1 MLRTARLRWIILAA
15 AAALGPVASEAVQQP
30 QTIPPDEQPLAAGR
44 RARVA
49 YSWIHRAVL
58 EAAVTDRVTA
68 ENYTFLGGNL
78 ERLSLD
84 AAGVG
89 APGRSARKALF
100 GTVKALLE
108 PPEKVVRELANA
120 LVGEGLRAYRANYLI
135 YRQWQSGK
143 KKLTEQ
149 AQRDF
154 VLRHGA
160 LERLRLGRRIL
171 TDLGADQGTGP
182 YEPGEWDQ
190 KRRRLYTRVTEM
202 EYALADTDLLA
213 VLVELQPILD
223 EARAG
228 LEGYPPYQ
236 KHRLHLDA
244 LVDEVVSTV
253 RILAAELE
261 AARVMALG
269 ANMQRTGVY
278 KTQGLRR
285 FNEVLWTLPTGA
297 RIRGQPAVRDGTV
310 FYAVAGRFMWEPSHV
325 NAVDLA
331 TRQRVWSFEAPARC
345 QSLTLAGRSLYVVC
359 GDGSS
364 ASSLV
369 AIDALSGTRKWVF
382 QAPEGSGSTLSH
394 PASDVE
400 RVYVADRRGTL
411 YALDAG
417 SGEEVWTLAGRPGS
431 PNTAPTPTLAD
442 GIIYL
447 PSGRWV
453 DGIEA
458 ATGRKVWRAEV
469 ATGDGLV
476 AVSDGV
482 MYFCHRGV
490 IALSLRTRSPL
501 WRFEPR
507 DRSESFRG
515 FPAVAD
521 GKVYARDG
529 RTLYALDASTGAAIW
544 TFQTDEPIDW
554 KVSPILAGGIVYIG
568 TDGSRDPFEGS
579 SIYAIDAKTGERLW
593 SFRAKDR
600 LYGSA
605 PVVADGVVY
614 FSCADVLYA
623 LH

>member
-1 MLRTARLRWIILAA
+1 MLRTVRLRWIILAA
-15 AAALGPVASEAVQQP
+15 AAALGPVTSEAVQQL
-30 QTIPPDEQPLAAGR
+30 PPDEQPLPAGR
-44 RARVA
+44 KARVA

-345 QSLTLAGRSLYVVC
+345 LSLTLAGRSLYVVC

-490 IALSLRTRSPL
+490 TALSLRTRSPL

-568 TDGSRDPFEGS
+568 TEGSRDPFEGS

>member
-1 MLRTARLRWIILAA
+1 MLPNTRLRWIILAA
-15 AAALGPVASEAVQQP
+15 AAALGPVASESAHQP
-30 QTIPPDEQPLAAGR
+30 QTVPQDELPLLAGR
-44 RARVA
+44 SARVA

-89 APGRSARKALF
+89 APGRSARTALF

-120 LVGEGLRAYRANYLI
+120 LVGEGLRAYRANYLM
-135 YRQWQSGK
+135 YRQWRSGE
-143 KKLTEQ
+143 KLTEQ
-149 AQRDF
+149 AQREF

-160 LERLRLGRRIL
+160 LERLTLGRRIL
-171 TDLGADQGTGP
+171 ADLGADQGTGP
-182 YEPGEWDQ
+182 YEPGEWNQ

-202 EYALADTDLLA
+202 EYALAEADLLA

-223 EARAG
+223 EARVG

-236 KHRLHLDA
+236 KHRPHLDA

-285 FNEVLWTLPTGA
+285 FNGVLWTLPTGA
-297 RIRGQPAVRDGTV
+297 RIRGQPAIRDGTV
-310 FYAVAGRFMWEPSHV
+310 FYTVAGRFMWEPSHV

-345 QSLTLAGRSLYVVC
+345 QSLTLAGRSLYVIC

-369 AIDALSGTRKWVF
+369 AIDALSGTQKWVF

-394 PASDVE
+394 PVSDVE

-417 SGEEVWTLAGRPGS
+417 TGEGVWTLAGRPGS
-431 PNTAPTPTLAD
+431 PTTAPTPTLAD

-447 PSGRWV
+447 PGSRWV
-453 DGIEA
+453 DGIDA
-458 ATGRKVWRAEV
+458 ATGRKLWRAEV
-469 ATGDGLV
+469 ATGDGLI

-482 MYFCHRGV
+482 MYFCHRG
-490 IALSLRTRSPL
+490 ITALSLRTRTPL

-521 GKVYARDG
+521 GMVYARDG

-544 TFQTDEPIDW
+544 TFQTAEPIDW

-568 TDGSRDPFEGS
+568 TEGSRDPVQGS
-579 SIYAIDAKTGERLW
+579 SLYAIDAKTGERLW
-593 SFRAKDR
+593 SFQAQDR
-600 LYGSA
+600 LYGLA

>member
-1 MLRTARLRWIILAA
+1 MLPNTRLRWIILAA
-15 AAALGPVASEAVQQP
+15 AAALGPVASESAHQP
-30 QTIPPDEQPLAAGR
+30 QTVPQDELPLLAGR
-44 RARVA
+44 SARVA

-89 APGRSARKALF
+89 APGRSARTALF

-120 LVGEGLRAYRANYLI
+120 LVGEGLRAYRANYLM
-135 YRQWQSGK
+135 YRQWRSGE
-143 KKLTEQ
+143 KLTEQ
-149 AQRDF
+149 AQREF

-160 LERLRLGRRIL
+160 LERLTLGRRIL
-171 TDLGADQGTGP
+171 ADLGADQGTGP

-202 EYALADTDLLA
+202 EYALAEADLLA

-223 EARAG
+223 EARVG

-236 KHRLHLDA
+236 KHRPHLDA

-285 FNEVLWTLPTGA
+285 FNGVLWTLPTGA
-297 RIRGQPAVRDGTV
+297 RIRGQPAIRDGTV

-345 QSLTLAGRSLYVVC
+345 QSLTLAGRSLYVIC

-369 AIDALSGTRKWVF
+369 AIDAPSGTQKWVF

-394 PASDVE
+394 PVSDVE

-417 SGEEVWTLAGRPGS
+417 TGEGVWTLAGRPGS
-431 PNTAPTPTLAD
+431 PTTAPTPTLAD

-447 PSGRWV
+447 PGGRWV
-453 DGIEA
+453 DGIDA
-458 ATGRKVWRAEV
+458 ATGRKLWRAEV
-469 ATGDGLV
+469 ATGDGLI

-482 MYFCHRGV
+482 MYFCHRG
-490 IALSLRTRSPL
+490 ITALSLRTRTPL

-521 GKVYARDG
+521 GMVYARDR

-544 TFQTDEPIDW
+544 TFQTAEPIDW

-568 TDGSRDPFEGS
+568 TEGSRDPVAGS
-579 SIYAIDAKTGERLW
+579 SLYAIDAKTGERLW
-593 SFRAKDR
+593 SFQAQDR
-600 LYGSA
+600 LYGLA

-614 FSCADVLYA
+614 FSCDDVLYA